1 MKKILFLTY
10 ILILPLSI
18 FGQKESKNSVG
29 ISFGLVAWD
38 GTMVDYMGFY
48 KLQYAYQIHK
58 KVKIVAKYI
67 SGNSESK
74 MSSIVDDDNKKE
86 FLNSRFISKENTSQ
100 DPSIMYFEYFSYG
113 LGTNIRINHDIKS
126 SILLHLGIRQVIIN
140 EKSFS
145 SYGSE
150 LEYYK
155 DLFHRQ
161 SKLGWEL
168 GLSYDY
174 RISDIISVNSSAS
187 FVSNTFLWEISV
199 GCDVW
204 F

>member
-10 ILILPLSI
+10 LFILPLTV
-18 FGQKESKNSVG
+18 FGQKESKNTVG

-38 GTMVDYMGFY
+38 GTMVDLMDYY

-58 KVKIVAKYI
+58 KIKIVVKYLNG
-67 SGNSESK
+67 SSESK
-74 MSSIVDDDNKKE
+74 MSSIVYDEKE
-86 FLNSRFISKENTSQ
+86 FLNSRFIANENTSQ
-100 DPSIMYFEYFSYG
+100 DPSIMYFEYLSYG
-113 LGTNIRINHDIKS
+113 LGTNIRINRDIKS
-126 SILLHLGIRQVIIN
+126 SILLYLGVRQVIIN

-145 SYGSE
+145 SYGTD
-150 LEYYK
+150 LEYYR
-155 DLFHRQ
+155 DLFYRQ

-174 RISDIISVNSSAS
+174 RINDIISVNSSAS